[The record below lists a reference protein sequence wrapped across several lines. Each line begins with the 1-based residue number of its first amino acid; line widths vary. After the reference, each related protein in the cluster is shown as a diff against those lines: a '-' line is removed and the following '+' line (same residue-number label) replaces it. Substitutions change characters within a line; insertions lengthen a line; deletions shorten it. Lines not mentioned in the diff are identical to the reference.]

1 MEGISYMKKIILSI
15 DGMTCSACSNRLEKY
30 LLKQDGIINASVNL
44 VMSNAF
50 VEYDETKLNI
60 KNVEEFVKKAGFK
73 SLGLYTDIKTKNNT
87 KNNKVLFIIFL
98 ILSIILMYVSM
109 GHMIG
114 LPTFEFLNMHTHPI
128 SYAITLLIITI
139 PFIFY
144 GFDIIKSGFKN
155 LIHKAPNMDTLV
167 AIGVLSSLLY
177 SLYNM
182 YIIIKG
188 NTSYVEHLY
197 FESAAIVIFFIKL
210 GRYIDGASKDKTKEA
225 IQKLVQITPKDAT
238 IKVNGDEKKVT
249 IDEINKGDIVI
260 SKPGER
266 ISVDGEIV
274 IGKTHLDESFI
285 TGESKPV
292 AKNIG
297 DKVIAGSINYDGY
310 IEYKAEK
317 IGKESTI
324 SEIVKLVIEATN
336 TKAPIAKIADTV
348 SGYFVPTVIIIAF
361 ITFLVYLF
369 LGLGFTSAINT
380 FVTILVVACPCSLG
394 LATPLAIVISEGV
407 CATHGIL
414 VKKSET
420 LENASKI
427 NTIVFDKTGTLTY
440 GTLKIA
446 EILNYS
452 TLTNN
457 EIVELAGSLESKSTH
472 PISKAFKEY
481 IEANNLKILDVE
493 KFEDISGYGIVGTID
508 NNTILVGNSKLL
520 NKYKVENKY
529 IEQEELLATNGNSI
543 VYIAK
548 NNEILGIIGVNDIIR
563 DNVKNIIEELNKNNI
578 EVIMLT
584 GDNNKTAKSIAD
596 TLGIKNVIA
605 NVTPNEKSNII
616 KKLKEEGKIVMM
628 CGDGINDSPAL
639 ALSDIGVSVNSGT
652 DIARD
657 SSDVILTKN
666 DLTSI
671 MNLINISKK
680 TIRNIKQNLF
690 WAFFYN
696 SLMIPIAMGVLS
708 GIGININPM
717 IASLAMVLSSFTV
730 ILNALRLKKIKM

>member
-1 MEGISYMKKIILSI
+1 MKKIILSI

-155 LIHKAPNMDTLV
+155 LIHKSPNMDTLV

-182 YIIIKG
+182 YMIIKG

-210 GRYIDGASKDKTKEA
+210 GRYIDDASKDKTKEA

-238 IKVNGDEKKVT
+238 IKVNGEEKKVT

-292 AKNIG
+292 AKNKG

-520 NKYKVENKY
+520 NKYKIENKY

-563 DNVKNIIEELNKNNI
+563 GNAKNIIEELNKNNI
-578 EVIMLT
+578 EVMMLT
-584 GDNNKTAKSIAD
+584 GDNKKTAKSIAD
-596 TLGIKNVIA
+596 TLEIKNVIA

-730 ILNALRLKKIKM
+730 ILNALRLKRIKI

>member
-1 MEGISYMKKIILSI
+1 MKKIILSI

-155 LIHKAPNMDTLV
+155 LIHKSPNMDTLV

-182 YIIIKG
+182 YMIIKG

-210 GRYIDGASKDKTKEA
+210 GRYIDDASKDKTKEA

-238 IKVNGDEKKVT
+238 IKVNGEEKKVT
-249 IDEINKGDIVI
+249 IDEINKGDIVV

-266 ISVDGEIV
+266 VSVDGEIV

-292 AKNIG
+292 AKNKG

-446 EILNYS
+446 EIVNYS
-452 TLTNN
+452 NLTNN
-457 EIVELAGSLESKSTH
+457 EIVELAGSLEAKSTH

-520 NKYKVENKY
+520 NKYKIENKY

-563 DNVKNIIEELNKNNI
+563 GNAKNIIEELNKNNV
-578 EVIMLT
+578 EVMMLT
-584 GDNNKTAKSIAD
+584 GDNKKTAKSIAD
-596 TLGIKNVIA
+596 TLEIKNVIT

-616 KKLKEEGKIVMM
+616 KKLKDEGKMVMM

-671 MNLINISKK
+671 VNLINISKK

-717 IASLAMVLSSFTV
+717 IASLAMVLSGFTV
-730 ILNALRLKKIKM
+730 ILNALRLKRIKI

>member
-1 MEGISYMKKIILSI
+1 MKKIILSI

-452 TLTNN
+452 NLTNN

-671 MNLINISKK
+671 VNLINISKK

-717 IASLAMVLSSFTV
+717 IASLAMVLSGFTV
-730 ILNALRLKKIKM
+730 ILNALRLKRIKI

>member
-1 MEGISYMKKIILSI
+1 MKKIILSI
-15 DGMTCSACSNRLEKY
+15 DGMTCSACSNGLEKY

-44 VMSNAF
+44 VMSNALI
-50 VEYDETKLNI
+50 EYDESKLNQ
-60 KNVEEFVKKAGFK
+60 KNIEEFVKKAGFK
-73 SLGLYTDIKTKNNT
+73 SLGLYTDIKTKNNA
-87 KNNKVLFIIFL
+87 KNNKILFIIFL
-98 ILSIILMYVSM
+98 ILAIVLMYVSM
-109 GHMIG
+109 GHMVG

-128 SYAITLLIITI
+128 SYALALLILTI
-139 PFIFY
+139 PFIIY

-155 LIHKAPNMDTLV
+155 LIHRAPNMDTLV

-177 SLYNM
+177 SIYNM
-182 YIIIKG
+182 YMLIRG
-188 NTSYVEHLY
+188 DSSYVEHLY

-210 GRYIDGASKDKTKEA
+210 GRYIDGVSKDKTKEA

-238 IKVNGDEKKVT
+238 IKVEGKEKRVT

-266 ISVDGEIV
+266 ISVDGEIIV
-274 IGKTHLDESFI
+274 GKTHLDESFI
-285 TGESKPV
+285 TGESKPIV
-292 AKNIG
+292 RTIG

-310 IEYKAEK
+310 IEYKAER
-317 IGKESTI
+317 IGRDSTI

-336 TKAPIAKIADTV
+336 TKAPIAKIADKV
-348 SGYFVPTVIIIAF
+348 SGYFVPVVIIIAF
-361 ITFLVYLF
+361 ITFLVYLT
-369 LGLGFTSAINT
+369 LGLGFASAINT

-407 CATHGIL
+407 CATNGIL

-452 TLTNN
+452 NLSNDELIQLT
-457 EIVELAGSLESKSTH
+457 GSLEEKSTH
-472 PISKAFKEY
+472 PISKAFREY
-481 IEANNLKILDVE
+481 LETNKINLLNVE
-493 KFEDISGYGIVGTID
+493 KFEDISGYGITGIID
-508 NNTILVGNSKLL
+508 DNTILVGNSKLL
-520 NKYKVENKY
+520 DRNNIENNYK
-529 IEQEELLATNGNSI
+529 EQEGILAEKGNSI
-543 VYIAK
+543 IYIVK
-548 NNEILGIIGVNDIIR
+548 NSEILGIIGVNDIIR
-563 DNVKNIIEELNKNNI
+563 ENAKEIVSTLKHTDID
-578 EVIMLT
+578 VIMLT
-584 GDNNKTAKSIAD
+584 GDNEKTAKSIAD
-596 TLGIKNVIA
+596 ILEIKNVIA
-605 NVTPNEKSNII
+605 NVTPSEKTKII
-616 KKLKEEGKIVMM
+616 KDLKEEGKIVMM

-666 DLTSI
+666 DLSSI
-671 MNLINISKK
+671 INLINISKK
-680 TIRNIKQNLF
+680 TIKNIRQNLF

-696 SLMIPIAMGVLS
+696 TLMIPIAMGVLS
-708 GIGININPM
+708 PFGIAINPM

-730 ILNALRLKKIKM
+730 ILNALRLKRIKL

>member
-1 MEGISYMKKIILSI
+1 MKKIILSI

-155 LIHKAPNMDTLV
+155 LIHKSPNMDTLV

-182 YIIIKG
+182 YMIIKG

-249 IDEINKGDIVI
+249 IDEINKGDIVV

-520 NKYKVENKY
+520 NKYKIENKY

-563 DNVKNIIEELNKNNI
+563 GNAKNIIEELNKNNI
-578 EVIMLT
+578 EVMMLT
-584 GDNNKTAKSIAD
+584 GDNKKTAKSIAD
-596 TLGIKNVIA
+596 TLEIKNVIA

>member
-1 MEGISYMKKIILSI
+1 MKKIILSI
-15 DGMTCSACSNRLEKY
+15 DGMTCSACSNGLEKY

-44 VMSNAF
+44 VMSNAL
-50 VEYDETKLNI
+50 VEYDENKLNQ
-60 KNVEEFVKKAGFK
+60 KNIEEFVKKAGFK
-73 SLGLYTDIKTKNNT
+73 SLGLYTDIKTKNNA
-87 KNNKVLFIIFL
+87 KNNKILFIVFL
-98 ILSIILMYVSM
+98 VLAIILMYVSM

-128 SYAITLLIITI
+128 SYAVSLLILTI
-139 PFIFY
+139 PFIIY

-177 SLYNM
+177 SIYNM
-182 YIIIKG
+182 YMLIKG
-188 NTSYVEHLY
+188 NHSYVEHLY

-210 GRYIDGASKDKTKEA
+210 GRYIDGVSKDKTKEA

-238 IKVNGDEKKVT
+238 IKIDGKEKKVT

-266 ISVDGEIV
+266 ISVDGEI
-274 IGKTHLDESFI
+274 ISGKTHLDESFI

-292 AKNIG
+292 AKTTGN
-297 DKVIAGSINYDGY
+297 KVIAGSINYDGY

-317 IGKESTI
+317 IGRDSTI

-336 TKAPIAKIADTV
+336 TKAPIAKIADKV
-348 SGYFVPTVIIIAF
+348 SGYFVPAVIIIAF
-361 ITFLVYLF
+361 ITFLAYLL
-369 LGLGFTSAINT
+369 LGLGFASAINT

-407 CATHGIL
+407 CATNGIL

-440 GTLKIA
+440 GTLKIS

-452 TLTNN
+452 NLSND
-457 EIVELAGSLESKSTH
+457 EIIQIAGSLESKSTH

-481 IEANNLKILDVE
+481 LETNKIELLNVE
-493 KFEDISGYGIVGTID
+493 KFEDISGYGITGII
-508 NNTILVGNSKLL
+508 NNDTILVGNSKLL
-520 NKYKVENKY
+520 DKNNIQNKYA
-529 IEQEELLATNGNSI
+529 EQEKELALKGNSI
-543 VYIAK
+543 VYVVK
-548 NNEILGIIGVNDIIR
+548 NNKILGIIGVNDIVR
-563 DNVKNIIEELNKNNI
+563 DNAKEIINELNNNNI

-584 GDNNKTAKSIAD
+584 GDNENTAQSIGN
-596 TLGIKNVIA
+596 TLGIKKIIS
-605 NVTPNEKSNII
+605 NVTPSEKSNII
-616 KKLKEEGKIVMM
+616 KKLKDEGKMVMM

-666 DLTSI
+666 DLSSI

-696 SLMIPIAMGVLS
+696 TLMIPIAMGVLS
-708 GIGININPM
+708 GIGITINPM

-730 ILNALRLKKIKM
+730 ILNALRLKRIRL